1 MINEVV
7 LLKKGKSMKLLNVLY
22 IMLLAVSFFAAT
34 PVKASS
40 IDSKIIIKCDG
51 GHGDDDHDGEE

>member
-1 MINEVV
+1 
-7 LLKKGKSMKLLNVLY
+7 MKLLNMFY

-40 IDSKIIIKCDG
+40 IDSKLIIKCDG